1 MGQTGGVPMTE
12 IPLISIDPAVCH
24 GQPCIAGTRVM
35 VSVVLDALAGGLTVD
50 QVLVEYPT
58 LTAEGVHAAIRYG
71 AELAR
76 REGDAIVAA
85 D

>member
-1 MGQTGGVPMTE
+1 MPATE

-24 GQPCIAGTRVM
+24 GQPCVAATRVM
-35 VSVVLDALAGGLTVD
+35 VSVVLDALAAELTVD
-50 QVLVEYPT
+50 QILVEYPT
-58 LTAEGVHAAIRYG
+58 LTTEGIQAAIRYG

-76 REGDAIVAA
+76 REGDAIVAG